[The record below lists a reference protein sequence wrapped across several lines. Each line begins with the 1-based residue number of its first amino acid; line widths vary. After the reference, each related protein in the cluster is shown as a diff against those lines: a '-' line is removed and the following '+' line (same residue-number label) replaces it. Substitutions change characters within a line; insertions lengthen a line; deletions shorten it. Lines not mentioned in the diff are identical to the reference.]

1 MTICKNLSE
10 VISVSISFGINTAE
24 GLEFFRRFT
33 PLLRFGEGLSYHEIA
48 VITTYDGLGGL
59 AYMVGRG
66 EEIWR

>member
-1 MTICKNLSE
+1 MIICKNLSE
-10 VISVSISFGINTAE
+10 VVSASMSLGMNTSE

-33 PLLRFGEGLSYHEIA
+33 TCLRFGEGLSFGEIA

-66 EEIWR
+66 GEIWR